1 MRLFQTSDKGSRK
14 LRRALK
20 AAAALML
27 SCALLLEPAGM
38 LAGPGTVHAEGRTV
52 EGGSWVPVGTVD
64 NAWFYITPDG
74 AVQKDCFSSDGYY
87 VEANGIRFL
96 QKAILN
102 APVVMRNSWLTA
114 AVATN
119 FDLFLPTAAIVQQTL
134 AANLKQYRTLSVYST
149 HMMLSSYNSTSD
161 GGSYLTDR
169 LGLYKNNDINGYT
182 IVISTP
188 LLGDRRMIGEAL
200 KSTEMISSYDYE
212 VLRYYTNSVTR
223 CGDLVASAIYSH
235 WMDLNEHGIRLGE
248 WVAVGDTLIRYMP
261 GNGKGLYEI
270 KPLF

>member
-1 MRLFQTSDKGSRK
+1 MRLFQVSDKKAGRG
-14 LRRALK
+14 RRILK
-20 AAAALML
+20 AAAALVL

-38 LAGPGTVHAEGRTV
+38 LAGPDKAYASGRTV

-64 NAWFYITPDG
+64 NAWFYITQDG
-74 AVQKDCFSSDGYY
+74 TVQKDCFSSDGYY

-96 QKAILN
+96 QKVILN
-102 APVVMRNSWLTA
+102 APLVMRNSWLTA
-114 AVATN
+114 SAATN

-149 HMMLSSYNSTSD
+149 HMMLSSYNSTTE
-161 GGSYLTDR
+161 GSYLTDR
-169 LGLYKNNDINGYT
+169 LGLYKNIDINGYT
-182 IVISTP
+182 ITISTP
-188 LLGDRRMIGEAL
+188 LAGDRRMIGEAIGRNEL
-200 KSTEMISSYDYE
+200 ISFYDYE
-212 VLRYYTNSVTR
+212 VLRYYTNLISR
-223 CGDLVASAIYSH
+223 CGDLLASAIYSH
-235 WMDLNEHGIRLGE
+235 WMDLNEQGIRLGE